1 MRSPSSPQIH
11 QKFIS
16 IWNNTY
22 RISSECWQNHPSFQK
37 GKPISLEQ
45 DKAKDKDN
53 KRDKGFRDRDLK
65 EEKFPHTRKL
75 SRGWGQGKLQNHR
88 GEHSGGHSE
97 GTTDGIHHMDV
108 TTKKRLGCLRLQQR
122 LEQGVMAQVR
132 VLGLRERTW
141 VGFHSLREL
150 G

>member
-1 MRSPSSPQIH
+1 M
-11 QKFIS
+11 
-16 IWNNTY
+16 WNNTY
-22 RISSECWQNHPSFQK
+22 RISSECWQNQPSFQK

-53 KRDKGFRDRDLK
+53 KSDTGFRDRDLK

-75 SRGWGQGKLQNHR
+75 SCGWGQGKLQNHR
-88 GEHSGGHSE
+88 GEHSGGRSE

-108 TTKKRLGCLRLQQR
+108 TTKKRLGCLCLQQR

-141 VGFHSLREL
+141 VGFHSLKEL